1 MKDRGEQQKI
11 LATSAILL
19 IDAMV
24 FQEVL
29 ARKDPQID
37 TLSSIRGKQNIKKSL
52 EDVWSEILKKNY
64 QPIFKIALDIL
75 QSIPASSNVNS
86 GLKDLIEIAYDIA
99 SSPILLKHDL
109 FGRVYHTLL
118 LGKLVKYYATLYT
131 SIPAARL
138 LARLLV
144 GLSKIDVDIPVKFEN
159 EPLRVVDFACGSGTL
174 LSAIYK
180 ELELKHRL
188 EAKKLNIEDF
198 HKYLIEEGLWG
209 FDVLKHATH
218 LTMTTLSLHNPSPI
232 EDSRIYALKLGVEG
246 KEYHFGSIDFL
257 ESSYLKPAQL
267 LGGGRVGP
275 LKSAITE
282 KEVEEVEL
290 PHFHICVMNPPFTRS
305 AIGNLLFGG
314 LPDSERVELQRYLG
328 ILLSRR
334 GLSGIGQ
341 AGSAAIFVF
350 VADRYLVR
358 GGRLGLVLPRST
370 LSGSSWKKVREKLL
384 SDYHIEYIITS
395 FEGDNNW
402 NFSENTNLSEVLIV
416 AKKLKEEERARHTIF
431 VNLWRKPRNEVE
443 SISIGSQLL
452 ELYNNPKLFDIYN
465 SNASVFSIRLRGKKI
480 GEAYSA
486 FLDEKQFGHISFFAQ
501 AELNRVAS
509 LLRKGILYLPKEGII
524 PKNIPLAPLSDIIE
538 DIGPDCG
545 YISKTFEMD
554 KFGTYKG
561 FWGQRSE
568 EVTSIGQSPNTNLK
582 PKNVDAAR
590 KIWDKKS
597 NLLLAYRAWLP
608 TNRTLSI
615 FVSEPVISSMW
626 WTIITKDEE
635 EAKILALWLNSTFGL
650 LLLLSSAAEVTR
662 GPWIEFK
669 KGDKEE
675 NTGLWGLPVINLH
688 KLREKQKQAF
698 LDLYGKIANKTLEP
712 FPEEFSN
719 PKTKKEIDDGINEIL
734 GIKAD
739 FLDIYEMLS
748 RDSMITGSTL
758 K

>member
-1 MKDRGEQQKI
+1 MKNKSDEHKI

-29 ARKDPQID
+29 ARKEPSIE
-37 TLSSIRGKQNIKKSL
+37 TLSSIRLKQNVKKRF
-52 EDVWSEILKKNY
+52 EDVWIEILKKNY

-75 QSIPASSNVNS
+75 KSLPASSNVNT
-86 GLKDLIEIAYDIA
+86 GLKDLIDIAYDIA

-109 FGRVYHTLL
+109 FGRIYHTLL
-118 LGKLVKYYATLYT
+118 LGKLIKYYATLYT

-144 GLSKIDVDIPVKFEN
+144 NLSNIDMKTPLKFDG
-159 EPLRVVDFACGSGTL
+159 EPLKVVDFACGSGTL

-180 ELELKHRL
+180 ELELKYRL
-188 EAKKLNIEDF
+188 EAASLNIEDF

-209 FDVLKHATH
+209 FDVLQHAGH

-232 EDSRIYALKLGVEG
+232 QDSRIYALKLGIEG
-246 KEYHFGSIDFL
+246 KEHYLGSIDFL
-257 ESSYLKPAQL
+257 ESPHLKTTEL
-267 LGGGRVGP
+267 LGGGKVGP
-275 LKSAITE
+275 VKSSVSE
-282 KEVEEVEL
+282 KEITEVEL
-290 PHFHICVMNPPFTRS
+290 PNFHICIMNPPFTRS

-314 LPDSERVELQRYLG
+314 LASSERKVLQRDLRE
-328 ILLSRR
+328 LLKRKK
-334 GLSGIGQ
+334 LSGIGQ

-350 VADRYLVR
+350 VSDRYLVKS
-358 GGRLGLVLPRST
+358 GRLGLVLPRST

-416 AKKLKEEERARHTIF
+416 ARKLKEGEKTNHTIF
-431 VNLWRKPRNEVE
+431 ANLWRKPKNEIE
-443 SISIGSQLL
+443 SVSIGSQLL
-452 ELYNNPKLFDIYN
+452 EMYKNPKLFDIYN
-465 SNASVFSIRLRGKKI
+465 SNASVFSIRLRGKII
-480 GEAYSA
+480 GESYSA
-486 FLDEKQFGHISFFAQ
+486 FLDETEFGHISFFAQ
-501 AELNRVAS
+501 AELNRVIS

-524 PKNIPLAPLSDIIE
+524 PKNVPLAPLSDVVS

-554 KFGTYKG
+554 DLGVYRG

-568 EVTSIGQSPNTNLK
+568 EVTNIALLPNTNLK
-582 PKNVDAAR
+582 PKNVNAAR
-590 KIWDKKS
+590 KIWEKRS

-615 FVSEPVISSMW
+615 VISEPVVSSMW
-626 WTIITKDEE
+626 WSIITKNEE
-635 EAKILALWLNSTFGL
+635 DTKILALWLNSTLGL
-650 LLLLSSAAEVTR
+650 LLLLSVSEVTR

-675 NTGLWGLPVINLH
+675 KSGLWGLPVINLQ
-688 KLREKQKQAF
+688 KLSRKQRQR
-698 LDLYGKIANKTLEP
+698 LIDLYNKVNNKTLKP
-712 FPEEFSN
+712 FAEEFSN
-719 PKTKKEIDDGINEIL
+719 QK
-734 GIKAD
+734 
-739 FLDIYEMLS
+739 
-748 RDSMITGSTL
+748 
-758 K
+758 